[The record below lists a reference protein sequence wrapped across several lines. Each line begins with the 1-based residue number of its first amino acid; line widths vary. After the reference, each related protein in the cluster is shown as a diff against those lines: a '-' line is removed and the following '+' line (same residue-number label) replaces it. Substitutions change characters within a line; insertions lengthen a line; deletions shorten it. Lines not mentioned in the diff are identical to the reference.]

1 MGMFTKSYAN
11 KLNKKEIVAR
21 KLILTEFSKQNY
33 YEKFLDG
40 KKLSLLNTNEIN
52 EKVQILQRDLLWLRI
67 KKETNQD
74 INYSDIKMCKHI
86 IAQLLSSKRRLQI
99 EEGLDNDG
107 YRREKSQKSRLN
119 STRILLKDYQVK
131 QKETLSRSQI

>member
-1 MGMFTKSYAN
+1 MGG
-11 KLNKKEIVAR
+11 KLNKKICKNLHMLTKLNAIELNKKKIVAR
-21 KLILTEFSKQNY
+21 KLVLTKFSKQNY

-40 KKLSLLNTNEIN
+40 KKLSLLNSDDIDER
-52 EKVQILQRDLLWLRI
+52 VQILQRDLLWLRI

-74 INYSDIKMCKHI
+74 INYADIKMCKHI

-107 YRREKSQKSRLN
+107 YRREKSRKSRLN
-119 STRILLKDYQVK
+119 STRILLK
-131 QKETLSRSQI
+131 